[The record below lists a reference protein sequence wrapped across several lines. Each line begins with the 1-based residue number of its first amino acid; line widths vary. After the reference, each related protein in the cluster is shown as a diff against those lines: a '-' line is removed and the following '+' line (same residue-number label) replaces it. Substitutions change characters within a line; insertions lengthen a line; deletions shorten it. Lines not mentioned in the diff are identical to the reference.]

1 MSLRETI
8 VSDMKSAMKAREMD
22 KVSTLRMVQSSLKN
36 KEIELRPNELTEKGV
51 QSVLKK
57 LVKQRKD
64 SIEQYQNAGRQDL
77 ADKEQA
83 ELNVI
88 EHYLPEQMGEEQVVK
103 FVEEAIAETGATSMK
118 DMGKLM
124 QAVMAKT
131 QGAADNKLISQIVK
145 SKLS

>member
-1 MSLRETI
+1 MALRETI

>member
-36 KEIELRPNELTEKGV
+36 KEIELRPNELTEKDV

-64 SIEQYQNAGRQDL
+64 SIEQYQNAGREDL
-77 ADKEQA
+77 AAKEQQ
-83 ELNVI
+83 ELDVI
-88 EHYLPEQMGEEQVVK
+88 SSYLPEPMSEELIVK
-103 FVEEAIAETGATSMK
+103 FVEEAIAETGASSMK

-124 QAVMAKT
+124 QVIMAKT
-131 QGAADNKLISQIVK
+131 QGAADNKVISQIVK